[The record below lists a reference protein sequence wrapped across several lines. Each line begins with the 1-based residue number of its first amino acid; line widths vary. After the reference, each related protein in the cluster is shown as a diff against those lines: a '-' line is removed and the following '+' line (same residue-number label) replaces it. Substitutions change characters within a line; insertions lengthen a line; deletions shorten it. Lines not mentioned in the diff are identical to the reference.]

1 MKNEFIQ
8 KISNEDY
15 NKYPKNNKCPF
26 CKCIT
31 SFCYGSCQCKCHQE
45 NMKSNNN
52 YIIDYDQLPNL
63 NIDEFRMKTL
73 KEYTSNNILNHTQ
86 KTLNSSRSMNVLD
99 NVNLN
104 SNGINTYYTI
114 RNNRN
119 NLNTSNSMYINNSQ
133 EGNYLNKNIK
143 IDTGMINSGKN
154 MNINFRNKYDA
165 MLSHYK
171 TQSNFNNL
179 KKYYQLNNE
188 DKKISDIDNNSIK
201 KHLKFNKLF
210 SSIKT
215 DETINKKKNFKIPN
229 KLYNTFIKRENNFPS
244 ESNEFVFEPNFI
256 VDNAE
261 IANNIE
267 RKTYNIQSYRLE
279 NYKNN
284 FEPNFINNG
293 FKTEY
298 NKDFRTLNF
307 KNKSINL
314 NDENIVIR
322 NDNVKSTL
330 DKYEN
335 SISSNFSRDLSL
347 YNNYQNGGDK
357 QFINDS
363 QINDNNIGE
372 NKLINEQKLY
382 NIRYIDN
389 INNKYFSSLE
399 INKDNLNQENNI
411 NRQDHQDANTNKIIE
426 SDKGKRNKNI
436 KINTSTQIEN
446 KNKKNEFIESKDIN
460 IDNFI
465 LTFGAKG
472 NNELKSKNKK
482 LNGKSNSDENIN
494 NIINDYENL
503 KKKYAPNRLFTGLQ
517 NNINNFNDKIN
528 NKKDNSNL
536 KTKLNFSISRFNLNL
551 KGELNNSHEEI
562 NKLKIELNKAK
573 NKIEELSKLVMDY
586 KNEINILKGQS
597 SKSKMESIN
606 NSQINTINNISSSNN
621 NSNKT
626 KIGKDS
632 FIIKIPESLIKR
644 RANKGKK
651 NKNESSNEITNSN
664 MNNKENNEIKTL
676 LDLTN
681 NTYRKI
687 HIRNNSNNFNNISN
701 ISNTTNSNYLTNNNI
716 SNNNIT
722 NITTNDIY
730 TKKITTTMKKK
741 FRKSA
746 SQKLRIN
753 KIRQKLYIKPVDSKR
768 TSKLIYT
775 IIPQNNNIELLS
787 FDIIKRQ
794 FNIINFVDSD
804 DFEKNFNESCQNN
817 KEDNNS
823 IYLNSD
829 KSNDF
834 YIVTGNNCDKLYK
847 YSSENNCIKQLC
859 TFKNNHSNGC
869 LLYVIDKIICLS
881 GNYNKKVE
889 IFSEK
894 TNSIINLPEL
904 NIERSN
910 FSCCFIK
917 NEYIF
922 ALFGY
927 NFPTKQYLNTIE
939 IYNINEFQNS
949 NNNYININDDE
960 WRILSYKDNNSLN
973 LFIKGHSCFNYFD
986 EKIIFFGGFNGYKN
1000 EAIDCFYQLNIPENF
1015 DVDDN
1020 NEDIYVEPLD
1030 KKLSDINKNRIYY
1043 FGNNSGE
1050 IIEINRDNTFFA
1062 SLDSNYYAHIF
1073 DVNKLKHSI
1082 QYLN

>member
-188 DKKISDIDNNSIK
+188 DKKISNIDNNSIK

-229 KLYNTFIKRENNFPS
+229 KLYNTFIKRENNFPNK
-244 ESNEFVFEPNFI
+244 SNEFIFDSSNNMNNE
-256 VDNAE
+256 E
-261 IANNIE
+261 ILNNIE
-267 RKTYNIQSYRLE
+267 RKTIDIKSYRLE
-279 NYKNN
+279 NYKNK

-307 KNKSINL
+307 KNKSIII
-314 NDENIVIR
+314 NDENLAFK
-322 NDNVKSTL
+322 NDNKISTL

-335 SISSNFSRDLSL
+335 SVSSNFSRDLSL

-357 QFINDS
+357 HFIDES
-363 QINDNNIGE
+363 QTIYSNNKDKNI
-372 NKLINEQKLY
+372 INEQKLY
-382 NIRYIDN
+382 NNRYIDK
-389 INNKYFSSLE
+389 INNKYLSSLE
-399 INKDNLNQENNI
+399 INEDNLDKE
-411 NRQDHQDANTNKIIE
+411 KIINKTDPQE
-426 SDKGKRNKNI
+426 TITNMIIEKKIRKRNNNLET
-436 KINTSTQIEN
+436 NTSTKLEN
-446 KNKKNEFIESKDIN
+446 KSKKNEVLESKCIN
-460 IDNFI
+460 IDNLI
-465 LTFGAKG
+465 LTFGTKG
-472 NNELKSKNKK
+472 NNEIKSKNKK
-482 LNGKSNSDENIN
+482 INGKGNSDENIN

-528 NKKDNSNL
+528 NNKENPSIINKI
-536 KTKLNFSISRFNLNL
+536 NFSISKFNIYL

-562 NKLKIELNKAK
+562 NELKNELNEAK
-573 NKIEELSKLVMDY
+573 NKIEELSKLIIDY
-586 KNEINILKGQS
+586 QKEINLLKGQS
-597 SKSKMESIN
+597 SKSKIESIN
-606 NSQINTINNISSSNN
+606 NSKINTINNISTSNN

-644 RANKGKK
+644 RVNKGKI

-664 MNNKENNEIKTL
+664 MNNKENYEYNTL

-687 HIRNNSNNFNNISN
+687 HLRNNSNNFNNISI
-701 ISNTTNSNYLTNNNI
+701 ISNTTNSNYLTKNNI

-741 FRKSA
+741 IRKSA
-746 SQKLRIN
+746 SQNLRLN

-768 TSKLIYT
+768 TSNLIYT
-775 IIPQNNNIELLS
+775 IITQNDKIELLS

-794 FNIINFVDSD
+794 FNFINFNDSD
-804 DFEKNFNESCQNN
+804 NFEKNYKESCQNN

-829 KSNDF
+829 KNNNF
-834 YIVTGNNCDKLYK
+834 YIVTG
-847 YSSENNCIKQLC
+847 
-859 TFKNNHSNGC
+859 
-869 LLYVIDKIICLS
+869 
-881 GNYNKKVE
+881 
-889 IFSEK
+889 
-894 TNSIINLPEL
+894 
-904 NIERSN
+904 
-910 FSCCFIK
+910 
-917 NEYIF
+917 
-922 ALFGY
+922 
-927 NFPTKQYLNTIE
+927 
-939 IYNINEFQNS
+939 
-949 NNNYININDDE
+949 
-960 WRILSYKDNNSLN
+960 
-973 LFIKGHSCFNYFD
+973 
-986 EKIIFFGGFNGYKN
+986 
-1000 EAIDCFYQLNIPENF
+1000 
-1015 DVDDN
+1015 
-1020 NEDIYVEPLD
+1020 
-1030 KKLSDINKNRIYY
+1030 
-1043 FGNNSGE
+1043 
-1050 IIEINRDNTFFA
+1050 
-1062 SLDSNYYAHIF
+1062 
-1073 DVNKLKHSI
+1073 
-1082 QYLN
+1082 